1 MKHHEAIVNYKESL
15 GTGSV
20 SVNAVS
26 QLFPGR
32 ESCDPLRGENNRDR
46 VDTVALNAEK
56 VQLGRK
62 QLAEAK
68 HGQTVAG
75 QLVNRALS
83 SMVNKSK
90 FACTFLSKKSTGLS
104 PVIFRGNESWH
115 VHAGCW
121 LDFVG

>member
-32 ESCDPLRGENNRDR
+32 ESCDPSRGENNSDR

-62 QLAEAK
+62 QLAEEAK

-75 QLVNRALS
+75 QLVNLALS
-83 SMVNKSK
+83 FMVNKSK
-90 FACTFLSKKSTGLS
+90 FACISLKKIDRALTGY
-104 PVIFRGNESWH
+104 I
-115 VHAGCW
+115 
-121 LDFVG
+121 

>member
-32 ESCDPLRGENNRDR
+32 EGENNSDR
-46 VDTVALNAEK
+46 VDTVAPNAEK

-62 QLAEAK
+62 QLADAK

-75 QLVNRALS
+75 QLVNLALS
-83 SMVNKSK
+83 FMVNKSK
-90 FACTFLSKKSTGLS
+90 FACISLKKIDRALTGY
-104 PVIFRGNESWH
+104 I
-115 VHAGCW
+115 
-121 LDFVG
+121 

>member
-32 ESCDPLRGENNRDR
+32 EGENNSDR
-46 VDTVALNAEK
+46 VDTVAPNAEK

-62 QLAEAK
+62 QLADAK

-115 VHAGCW
+115 VYAGCW

>member
-32 ESCDPLRGENNRDR
+32 ESCDPSRGEKSSDH

-62 QLAEAK
+62 QLADAK

-90 FACTFLSKKSTGLS
+90 FACISLKKIDRALTGY
-104 PVIFRGNESWH
+104 I
-115 VHAGCW
+115 
-121 LDFVG
+121 

>member
-32 ESCDPLRGENNRDR
+32 ESCDPSRGEKNSDH
-46 VDTVALNAEK
+46 VDTVALAEK

-62 QLAEAK
+62 QLADAK

-75 QLVNRALS
+75 QLNVVFHGQQIEICMHFS
-83 SMVNKSK
+83 Q
-90 FACTFLSKKSTGLS
+90 KKSTGLS
-104 PVIFRGNESWH
+104 PVIFRGNESWY
-115 VHAGCW
+115 VYASCW